1 MPQGS
6 WYASLV
12 PWQWIMP
19 VANDLLV
26 VKMTIQQPLLAFV
39 MLVAYVFPSVGYADG
54 AAPGLAKCNAPA
66 ADLVAASGLDLTDLT
81 QGDPFYY
88 TSNIEPR
95 PTTTHSDIPHV
106 PVYSGY
112 MSTNDTY
119 RFVNIVEQVFT
130 LIGEGKHGLWR
141 VQENGMVREYRRAG
155 KPGLPATRK
164 LGWL

>member
-1 MPQGS
+1 
-6 WYASLV
+6 
-12 PWQWIMP
+12 
-19 VANDLLV
+19 
-26 VKMTIQQPLLAFV
+26 
-39 MLVAYVFPSVGYADG
+39 MLISFPSVGYADG